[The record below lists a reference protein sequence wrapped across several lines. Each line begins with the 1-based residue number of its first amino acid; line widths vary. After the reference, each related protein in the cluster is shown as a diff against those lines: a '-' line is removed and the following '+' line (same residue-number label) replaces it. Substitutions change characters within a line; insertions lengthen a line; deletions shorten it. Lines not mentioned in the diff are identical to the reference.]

1 MSSLRNTSMM
11 QPQNI
16 VSTLTFFKYS
26 STNKMVSI
34 IYKSYT
40 NFILKSNLQSHVK
53 SQSLQLSETKLTISL
68 TYPGYLCIVEMLFK
82 LSQRAAESEV
92 TGVQAKNAMSL
103 QCLKLWERKK
113 SQGTAVVACSGSGR
127 STEL

>member
-1 MSSLRNTSMM
+1 MLKAKVCSF
-11 QPQNI
+11 QKQNLI
-16 VSTLTFFKYS
+16 P
-26 STNKMVSI
+26 N
-34 IYKSYT
+34 
-40 NFILKSNLQSHVK
+40 
-53 SQSLQLSETKLTISL
+53 
-68 TYPGYLCIVEMLFK
+68 LCIVAMLFK

>member
-1 MSSLRNTSMM
+1 MLKAKVYSF
-11 QPQNI
+11 QKQNLLL
-16 VSTLTFFKYS
+16 V
-26 STNKMVSI
+26 
-34 IYKSYT
+34 
-40 NFILKSNLQSHVK
+40 QS
-53 SQSLQLSETKLTISL
+53 TISV
-68 TYPGYLCIVEMLFK
+68 YCRNAIQA
-82 LSQRAAESEV
+82 SQGAAESEV